1 MPDLRSD
8 IHAPQQENDKG
19 ISLPINSEENKEG
32 SEYNAPLRSIVLS
45 AGPEREY
52 HLANHPLNQRPLHIL
67 TNAVKEAFL
76 IASDAVRFKRL
87 GCSFL
92 ADFRSGKSTALEMI
106 ARDLPSVL
114 PNVACQLVSAI
125 THDAVQER
133 AFYGDLLMA
142 FKLPTDGTAQD
153 RFIRLR
159 GAIITA
165 CINAGGRHFCLLID
179 EGQNWGARE
188 YTFLRDFSNQLRQDD
203 RYILS
208 TIIFGD
214 LKLKELASN
223 FRSKRQ
229 DLWARFLMKP
239 ESFAGIRNIEDLKFF
254 LSEFDNIKRCE
265 YPAGSYLSYSEFF
278 LPRAYASNWRLAAEA
293 QNAWDAFVR
302 SAAKVNRKVDQI
314 GMQWVADTV
323 THFLTA
329 QMASDVAKYKSTPD
343 NWDEAVFHSKFLDS
357 LI

>member
-1 MPDLRSD
+1 MPDLKID
-8 IHAPQQENDKG
+8 IHDTQHENDKDC
-19 ISLPINSEENKEG
+19 SLPINSEESKER
-32 SEYNAPLRSIVLS
+32 SEYSPPLHLIVLR
-45 AGPEREY
+45 AGPDREY
-52 HLANHPLNQRPLHIL
+52 HLANHPLNQRPVHIL
-67 TNAVKEAFL
+67 TNAIKEAFL

-106 ARDLPSVL
+106 ARQLRDVL

-125 THDAVQER
+125 THDAVKER
-133 AFYGDLLMA
+133 VFYGDLLMA

-188 YTFLRDFSNQLRQDD
+188 YTFLRDFANQLRQDD
-203 RYILS
+203 RYIL
-208 TIIFGD
+208 TTVIFGD
-214 LKLKELASN
+214 LKLIEVASS
-223 FRSKRQ
+223 FRSKRM

-239 ESFAGIRNIEDLKFF
+239 ELFAGIRNINDLKFF

-278 LPRAYASNWRLAAEA
+278 LPRAYASNWRLADEA
-293 QNAWDAFVR
+293 HNAWDAFVR
-302 SAAKVNRKVDQI
+302 SAATVNRKLDQI

-329 QMASDVAKYKSTPD
+329 QMASDVAEYKGTPD
-343 NWDEAVFHSKFLDS
+343 NWDEAVLHSKFLDS